1 MQIVLAGGDQGG
13 QLTNYCV
20 RRNREPDAL
29 RPINDSGRNT
39 HDLPPAVQKGSARV
53 ARVYRSA
60 ELDRAR
66 NREVSGN
73 RVLNCPSNLT
83 DYSKS
88 HRAGK
93 PERVSNCDDRLSNL
107 Q

>member
-1 MQIVLAGGDQGG
+1 MQIVVAGGDQGG

-29 RPINDSGRNT
+29 RPIYDSGRNP
-39 HDLPPAVQKGSARV
+39 HDLSLAVQKGSARV

-60 ELDRAR
+60 ELNRAR

-83 DYSKS
+83 DDSKS
-88 HRAGK
+88 HRTGK
-93 PERVSNCDDRLSNL
+93 AERVSNCNDRLSNL
-107 Q
+107 K